1 MQAGAIT
8 HFINEFSPFAI
19 PNHTFSSLS
28 VSLRNAPYKV
38 GKNPGF
44 MSIAQPSGFY
54 WENPGF
60 TRVILGFT
68 GFTG

>member
-1 MQAGAIT
+1 MQIGAHILAV
-8 HFINEFSPFAI
+8 HYM
-19 PNHTFSSLS
+19 
-28 VSLRNAPYKV
+28 VSLIHLWKDRFRMHASQGWQKH
-38 GKNPGF
+38 GF
-44 MSIAQPSGFY
+44 MSIAQPSEFY